1 MYSLKLQ
8 YNGNT
13 VTSAGGSF
21 VRFDYTK
28 PYFVFE
34 FENSA
39 YTPNSSLY
47 NEHYTGTWER
57 VSSSPNQ
64 WKLEIDEYV
73 DYIDGQTYLGV
84 GLAMLFMRD
93 NSMSALNKTC
103 KLIGSGGFD
112 YKDRNGNVC
121 ESMDR
126 LFGNCTALTSISTI
140 ECTTV
145 TNVNGMFR
153 NCSNVESGALDQY
166 NWFLNNGV
174 NIVNHAGTFKECGA
188 STQTGLAELEQIPFG
203 WGGKLYPVATGMK
216 ATKENTSTSWKIAT
230 NNPTWTDVKNGMYMF
245 TTVSVSRY
253 EGVSMN
259 RSRLYNKINAFSNAT
274 TVNEYYYPAFIQIPG
289 IPGPST
295 TYQPTW
301 IVTTETYNDMLQA
314 GASNRD
320 MAGTLDFEAYGQ
332 FIREYGTYDSNS
344 DVHFVFLVTNTPI
357 ESWAG
362 LTGEMAFL
370 FNSNFNPGITL
381 NWFFET

>member
-21 VRFDYTK
+21 VHFDYAK

-34 FENSA
+34 FA
-39 YTPNSSLY
+39 DADYTPTALDFNSE
-47 NEHYTGTWER
+47 NYTGTWTQ

-73 DYIDGQTYLGV
+73 DYIENQSHLGV
-84 GLAMLFMRD
+84 GLVKLFMRD
-93 NSMSALNKTC
+93 LMYPTLTMSC
-103 KLIGSGGFD
+103 KLIESGGFD

-126 LFGNCTALTSISTI
+126 LFGECSGLTSISTI

-145 TNVNGMFR
+145 TNVNGMFL
-153 NCSNVESGALDQY
+153 NCSNVESGTLDQY
-166 NWFLNNGV
+166 NWFLNNG
-174 NIVNHAGTFKECGA
+174 NITSHAGTFKNCGA
-188 STQTGLAELEQIPFG
+188 STQTGLAELNQIPFG
-203 WGGKLYPVATGMK
+203 WGGKLYPVSTGMSAK
-216 ATKENTSTSWKIAT
+216 KENTSTSWKITA

-245 TTVSVSRY
+245 TTSSVSRY

-274 TVNEYYYPAFIQIPG
+274 TVDEYYYPAFIQIPG
-289 IPGPST
+289 IPGSST

-332 FIREYGTYDSNS
+332 FVREYGTYDSNS

-357 ESWAG
+357 ENWAG

-370 FNSNFNPGITL
+370 FNSNYNNSITL